1 MRAVESDKESRL
13 MEEFVNKSPA
23 VLRLSA
29 LGWRGKPKGRV
40 RNGRGFDVMKRKIWW
55 AGLGLMGCCWAG
67 AVAGAEPAEASP
79 AFTLEECIDLARRQA
94 AAALNARRDEQIA
107 GTRIGQ
113 VRAQALPE
121 LTAKGSYTRL
131 DEVAAFEFDGQSFEM
146 GREDNW
152 AASLEASQLLYS
164 GGSVGEALKAAK
176 LYRAAAQAR
185 MQAVDNELVRD
196 VRVGFHDILL
206 ADEQVRVQE
215 ASLAQLEDLLKQAES
230 RFRQQTVAEF
240 DVLSARVRVAN
251 HRPLVIAAR
260 KQAELARAAFR
271 NLVQLDAAEFALRGE
286 LAFAP
291 DGRPLADWLA
301 HGAENRPELV
311 EMRKYLGMRAA
322 DVRAEKGGYLPQI
335 RAFANYA
342 GNNPESGTARDEWE
356 WGWNA
361 GITAEWAVFDGLLT
375 RSRVREKQLDLDKAR
390 ETLADAERQVALEI
404 QTHYLELQQAAET
417 VAASRE
423 TVELAEKS
431 LAIARARYENGLATA
446 LDYADANLALSVA
459 RLTRLQAL
467 HDHLN
472 ALARL
477 QQASGETFAAGET
490 K

>member
-1 MRAVESDKESRL
+1 
-13 MEEFVNKSPA
+13 
-23 VLRLSA
+23 
-29 LGWRGKPKGRV
+29 
-40 RNGRGFDVMKRKIWW
+40 
-55 AGLGLMGCCWAG
+55 
-67 AVAGAEPAEASP
+67 
-79 AFTLEECIDLARRQA
+79 
-94 AAALNARRDEQIA
+94 
-107 GTRIGQ
+107 
-113 VRAQALPE
+113 
-121 LTAKGSYTRL
+121 
-131 DEVAAFEFDGQSFEM
+131 
-146 GREDNW
+146 
-152 AASLEASQLLYS
+152 
-164 GGSVGEALKAAK
+164 
-176 LYRAAAQAR
+176 
-185 MQAVDNELVRD
+185 
-196 VRVGFHDILL
+196 
-206 ADEQVRVQE
+206 
-215 ASLAQLEDLLKQAES
+215 
-230 RFRQQTVAEF
+230 
-240 DVLSARVRVAN
+240 VRVAN

-291 DGRPLADWLA
+291 DGRPLADWLV

>member
-1 MRAVESDKESRL
+1 
-13 MEEFVNKSPA
+13 VNKSPA
-23 VLRLSA
+23 VLRLPA

-40 RNGRGFDVMKRKIWW
+40 RAGRGGDVMKQKIWW
-55 AGLGLMGCCWAG
+55 AGIGLMGCCWAG
-67 AVAGAEPAEASP
+67 TVAGAEPAGVRP
-79 AFTLEECIDLARRQA
+79 AFTLDECIELARRQA

-121 LTAKGSYTRL
+121 LKAKGSYTRL
-131 DEVAAFEFDGQSFEM
+131 DEVAAFEFDGTRYEM
-146 GREDNW
+146 GREDNY

-164 GGSVGEALKAAK
+164 GGSVGEALRAAK

-185 MQAVDNELVRD
+185 MQAVDGELVRD
-196 VRVGFHDILL
+196 VRVGFHGILL

-251 HRPLVIAAR
+251 HRPPVIAAR
-260 KQAELARAAFR
+260 KRAELARAAFR
-271 NLVQLDAAEFALRGE
+271 NLVQLDAEDFELCGE

-291 DGRPLADWLA
+291 DERSLADWQA
-301 HGAENRPELV
+301 QGAAQRPDLV
-311 EMRKYLGMRAA
+311 EMRKYLDMRAA

-342 GNNPESGTARDEWE
+342 GNNPESGSARDEWE

-361 GITAEWAVFDGLLT
+361 GITAEWAVFDGLL
-375 RSRVREKQLDLDKAR
+375 RRNRVREKQLELDKAR
-390 ETLADAERQVALEI
+390 ETLADVERQVALEI
-404 QTHYLELQQAAET
+404 QSHYLEAREAAET
-417 VAASRE
+417 VDASRE
-423 TVELAEKS
+423 TVELAERS
-431 LAIARARYENGLATA
+431 LAIARARYENGLATS

-467 HDHLN
+467 HDHMN

-477 QQASGETFAAGET
+477 RQASGEEFEAGG
-490 K
+490 KP

>member
-1 MRAVESDKESRL
+1 MR
-13 MEEFVNKSPA
+13 KSTVVFTP
-23 VLRLSA
+23 V
-29 LGWRGKPKGRV
+29 GIGPGGQPKGRV
-40 RNGRGFDVMKRKIWW
+40 RIGRGFDVMKRKIWW
-55 AGLGLMGCCWAG
+55 AGIGLMGCCWAG
-67 AVAGAEPAEASP
+67 AVAGAEPAEAPP
-79 AFTLEECIDLARRQA
+79 AFTLDECIELARKQA

-113 VRAQALPE
+113 VRAQVLPE
-121 LTAKGSYTRL
+121 LKAKGSYTRL
-131 DEVAAFEFDGQSFEM
+131 DEVAAFEFDGDRYEM
-146 GREDNW
+146 GREDNY

-164 GGSVGEALKAAK
+164 GGSVGAALKAAR

-185 MQAVDNELVRD
+185 LQAVDNELVRD
-196 VRVGFHDILL
+196 VRVGFHGILL
-206 ADEQVRVQE
+206 ADEQVRVQA
-215 ASLAQLEDLLKQAES
+215 ASLAQLEDLLSQAES

-251 HRPLVIAAR
+251 HRPPLIAAR

-271 NLVQLDAAEFALRGE
+271 NLVQLDAEEFALRGE

-291 DGRPLADWLA
+291 DDRALADWQTQ
-301 HGAENRPELV
+301 GAENRPELI
-311 EMRKYLGMRAA
+311 EMRKYLGMREA
-322 DVRAEKGGYLPQI
+322 DVRSEKGGYLPQI

-342 GNNPESGTARDEWE
+342 GNNPESGSARDEWD

-361 GITAEWAVFDGLLT
+361 GVSAEWAVFDGLL
-375 RSRVREKQLDLDKAR
+375 RRNRVREKQLELDKAR
-390 ETLADAERQVALEI
+390 ETLADVERQVALEI
-404 QTHYLELQQAAET
+404 QTQYLEMRQAAET

-431 LAIARARYENGLATA
+431 LQIARARYENGLATA

>member
-1 MRAVESDKESRL
+1 MKRSMWVAGIGLLGCCVVGPGVRAAEPVSRPVFTL
-13 MEEFVNKSPA
+13 PEC
-23 VLRLSA
+23 LA
-29 LGWRGKPKGRV
+29 LGLK
-40 RNGRGFDVMKRKIWW
+40 
-55 AGLGLMGCCWAG
+55 
-67 AVAGAEPAEASP
+67 
-79 AFTLEECIDLARRQA
+79 QA
-94 AAALNARRDEQIA
+94 ASMRNARRDEQMSGA
-107 GTRIGQ
+107 RIGQ
-113 VRAQALPE
+113 VRAQVLPE
-121 LTAKGSYTRL
+121 LKAKGGYTRL

-164 GGSVGEALKAAK
+164 GGSVGAALKAAK

-196 VRVGFHDILL
+196 VRVGFNDILL

-260 KQAELARAAFR
+260 KQADLARAAFR
-271 NLVQLDAAEFALRGE
+271 NLVQLDAEDFELRGE

-291 DGRPLADWLA
+291 DERPLADWQA
-301 HGAENRPELV
+301 QGAENRPELV
-311 EMRKYLGMRAA
+311 EMRKYLGMREA
-322 DVRAEKGGYLPQI
+322 DVRSEKGGYLPQI

-342 GNNPESGTARDEWE
+342 GNDPASGSARDEWD

-361 GITAEWAVFDGLLT
+361 GVTAEWAVFDGLL
-375 RSRVREKQLDLDKAR
+375 RRNRVREKQLELDKAR
-390 ETLADAERQVALEI
+390 ETLADTERQVALEI
-404 QTHYLELQQAAET
+404 QNHYLELQQAAET

-431 LAIARARYENGLATA
+431 LEIARARYENGLATS

-477 QQASGETFAAGET
+477 QQASGDAFATGET